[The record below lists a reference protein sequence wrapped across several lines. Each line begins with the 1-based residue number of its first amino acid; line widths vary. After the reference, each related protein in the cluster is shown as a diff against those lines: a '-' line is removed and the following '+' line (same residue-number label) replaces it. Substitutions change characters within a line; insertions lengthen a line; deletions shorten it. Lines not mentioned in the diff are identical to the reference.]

1 MTASQANSTDI
12 RGVVLDIGGVELL
25 LPSATVAEVVYCEEP
40 KPCRAA
46 PLWLLGT
53 VPWRDQEIPL
63 VSVRAGGEDPYEVR
77 RGPRARTAVCY
88 SPTPDTEQP
97 YLGILA
103 VGPPRL
109 TVFRAEAMGP
119 GELPAANPFVLHA
132 LTYMDRPAWIPNIDA
147 IAAAVREV
155 LGDGRD
161 PSEDGVGLT
170 FATGLSASSSG
181 A

>member
-1 MTASQANSTDI
+1 MTAFQAKSADI

-40 KPCRAA
+40 RPHPAA

-53 VPWRDQEIPL
+53 VPWRDQAVPL
-63 VSVRAGGEDPYEVR
+63 VSVRAGGQDPHEVR
-77 RGPRARTAVCY
+77 RGPRARMAVCY
-88 SPTPDTEQP
+88 SPTPGSDQP

-109 TVFRAEAMGP
+109 TVFRGEAMGP

-132 LTYMDRPAWIPNIDA
+132 LTYMDRPAWIPDIDA
-147 IAAAVREV
+147 IEMAVREV
-155 LGDGRD
+155 LGGGAEA
-161 PSEDGVGLT
+161 PEAGED
-170 FATGLSASSSG
+170 
-181 A
+181 

>member
-1 MTASQANSTDI
+1 MTAAQAKSADI

-40 KPCRAA
+40 RPHPEA
-46 PLWLLGT
+46 PLWLLGR
-53 VPWRDQEIPL
+53 VPWRDDEVPL
-63 VSVRAGGEDPYEVR
+63 VSVRAGGEDPHEVR
-77 RGPRARTAVCY
+77 RGPRARMAVCY
-88 SPTPDTEQP
+88 APTPDSDRP

-132 LTYMDRPAWIPNIDA
+132 LTYMDRPAWIPDMDSIE
-147 IAAAVREV
+147 AAVREV
-155 LGDGRD
+155 LGGGTDA
-161 PSEDGVGLT
+161 SEAGEH
-170 FATGLSASSSG
+170 
-181 A
+181 

>member
-1 MTASQANSTDI
+1 MTAAQAGSADV

-40 KPCRAA
+40 RPHPGA
-46 PLWLLGT
+46 PSWLLGT
-53 VPWRDQEIPL
+53 VPWRDQEVPL
-63 VSVRAGGEDPYEVR
+63 VSVRAGGEDPHEIR

-88 SPTPDTEQP
+88 SPTPGSDRP

-132 LTYMDRPAWIPNIDA
+132 LTYMDRPAWIPDIDA
-147 IAAAVREV
+147 IEAAVREV
-155 LGDGRD
+155 LGAGM
-161 PSEDGVGLT
+161 
-170 FATGLSASSSG
+170 G
-181 A
+181 APEAREH